1 VPYMVS
7 GSVASMLYGEP
18 RMTNDIDMIV
28 HLTDQQAL
36 QLPELFPLEQFYCP
50 PVQVILSESR
60 RASRGHFNLIHHD
73 TGHKADIYLRGSDEL
88 QAWGLSHRKQAS
100 LGPGQSLWLAPPEYV
115 ILRKLECCN
124 NATGRTLFCNIT
136 LMV

>member
-1 VPYMVS
+1 
-7 GSVASMLYGEP
+7 MLYGEP

-36 QLPELFPLEQFYCP
+36 HLPELFPFERFYCP
-50 PVQVILSESR
+50 PVEVILSESR

-100 LGPGQSLWLAPPEYV
+100 LGPDQSLWLAPPEYV
-115 ILRKLECCN
+115 ILRKLEFYREGGSSKHL
-124 NATGRTLFCNIT
+124 TDIRGMLDGNIPRKGA
-136 LMV
+136 

>member
-1 VPYMVS
+1 
-7 GSVASMLYGEP
+7 
-18 RMTNDIDMIV
+18 MTNDIDMIV

-115 ILRKLECCN
+115 ILRKLEFYREGGSSKHL
-124 NATGRTLFCNIT
+124 TDIRGMLDGNIPRKGA
-136 LMV
+136 